1 MLVRLFIL
9 SVHTWS
15 TATSPDRKNSYAQNK
30 PCDHGLIDNPGLM
43 KLFAYLQ
50 TSKPTISKLLRP
62 ENITKIRSIVAGVQ
76 PSRSGG
82 GGQVDEEGAR
92 REGPREGGI
101 TGESGIGGRESQEAR
116 YGGSIKARVDSEGG
130 NTDIHTGSVRGNT
143 QGAPYPFSALVASSA
158 ENGYG
163 HPPSCQGPQTLTLFV
178 FEGLRVQGE
187 EEHGNGRG
195 LGAGLMQ
202 VTSMHEAQGH
212 GMVCLS
218 QTTSLS
224 HHK

>member
-1 MLVRLFIL
+1 MHR
-9 SVHTWS
+9 
-15 TATSPDRKNSYAQNK
+15 NK
-30 PCDHGLIDNPGLM
+30 PRDHGLIDNQGLM
-43 KLFAYLQ
+43 KVFAYFQ

-62 ENITKIRSIVAGVQ
+62 ENITKIRSIEAGMQ
-76 PSRSGG
+76 APRSGG

-92 REGPREGGI
+92 RGGPREGGI
-101 TGESGIGGRESQEAR
+101 TGESGTGGRESQEAR
-116 YGGSIKARVDSEGG
+116 YGGSINAMFDSEGG

-143 QGAPYPFSALVASSA
+143 LGAPYPFSALVPGSA
-158 ENGYG
+158 ENGYV

-195 LGAGLMQ
+195 PGAGLMQ

-212 GMVCLS
+212 GMVCLC

>member
-1 MLVRLFIL
+1 MI
-9 SVHTWS
+9 
-15 TATSPDRKNSYAQNK
+15 TSPDRSNSCAQNK
-30 PCDHGLIDNPGLM
+30 PCDHGLIDNQGLM
-43 KLFAYLQ
+43 KVFAYLQ

-62 ENITKIRSIVAGVQ
+62 ENITKIRSIEAGVQ
-76 PSRSGG
+76 PPRSGG

-92 REGPREGGI
+92 RGAPQQGGI
-101 TGESGIGGRESQEAR
+101 TGESGTGGRESQEAR

-130 NTDIHTGSVRGNT
+130 STDMHTGSVRGNT
-143 QGAPYPFSALVASSA
+143 QGAPYPFSALVPGSA
-158 ENGYG
+158 DNGYG
-163 HPPSCQGPQTLTLFV
+163 HPQSCPGPQTLTLIV

-202 VTSMHEAQGH
+202 LTSMHEAQGH
-212 GMVCLS
+212 GMVCLC
-218 QTTSLS
+218 QTTTSLS

>member
-1 MLVRLFIL
+1 
-9 SVHTWS
+9 
-15 TATSPDRKNSYAQNK
+15 
-30 PCDHGLIDNPGLM
+30 M
-43 KLFAYLQ
+43 KVFAYGQ

-62 ENITKIRSIVAGVQ
+62 ENITKIRSIEAGVQ
-76 PSRSGG
+76 PPRSGG

-92 REGPREGGI
+92 RGGPREGGI
-101 TGESGIGGRESQEAR
+101 TGEISTGRESQEAR
-116 YGGSIKARVDSEGG
+116 YAESIKARFNSEDG

-143 QGAPYPFSALVASSA
+143 LGAPYPFSALFPGSV
-158 ENGYG
+158 ENVYG
-163 HPPSCQGPQTLTLFV
+163 HPPSCQGPETVTLV
-178 FEGLRVQGE
+178 EGLRVQGE

-212 GMVCLS
+212 GMVCLC
-218 QTTSLS
+218 QTTTSLS